1 MNRDELIEKLKGY
14 EWRDLEFK
22 EAKWAVPRDVYTTV
36 SAFSNTDG
44 GHLIFGIKKKENQF
58 EIIGVID
65 VDKVQNEFL
74 NTLRSGNKISAF
86 IAVQESRVDDEKG
99 TVLIFFIP
107 EASRKDKPVHL
118 NGNWRKSYIRRGGS
132 DQHCTDEEIRRFM
145 RDADDKPYDSEAVED
160 IPADGC
166 FDDEVVNW
174 YRKEFNRREPGRHE
188 SLNNLDF
195 LNEWGFVVEN
205 QGRLL
210 PIRAGIL
217 CFGKGKYVRQIIPRP
232 IVDYQRIDFESEDW
246 TPEQRWSDRVTVE
259 ENLIRAWWQLVE
271 RYMKLAE
278 RPFSLDV
285 ATMRRDDQPPDY
297 ISFREATINLLM
309 HQDYGDNTRMAYIQL
324 FRDKSVFW
332 NPGDAFYTQ
341 DQLLDSGAKNVR
353 NPSIVSAFRRIGL
366 SDQAGTGIRAI
377 FRSWHRLGHVPPD
390 IHNDKAEKTFELL
403 LSMEPLISEKQR
415 IVQTTMG
422 VPLSETEADVFAYAC
437 KKDNITVTDVR
448 ALTGG
453 TPAEA
458 RAILDRLVLQVLLK
472 PIDPEAEIYTIMDH
486 LKEKAV
492 DLTTGQVEVKIP
504 DLSTGQPKTLQK
516 LHDKQWIILNLC
528 DVPRT
533 LKELMDSTGM
543 GSRGYFV
550 TQYLKPLLGAKL
562 IQMTNP
568 ENPRA
573 ANQRYGLTKMG
584 VELNA
589 WRLEHP
595 REQEKPIGDG

>member
-1 MNRDELIEKLKGY
+1 MDRDELIEKLKGY
-14 EWRDLEFK
+14 EWRDIEFK
-22 EAKWAVPRDVYTTV
+22 EAKWAVPRDVYSTV
-36 SAFSNTDG
+36 SAFSNTEG
-44 GHLIFGIKKKENQF
+44 GHLIFGIKKKGNQF

-86 IAVQESRVDDEKG
+86 IAVEESRVDDEKG

-107 EASRKDKPVHL
+107 EAPRSDKPVHL
-118 NGNWRKSYIRRGGS
+118 NGNPRESYIRRGGS
-132 DQHCTDEEIRRFM
+132 DQHCTADEICRFL

-160 IPADGC
+160 IPAEDC

-174 YRKEFNRREPGRHE
+174 YRKKFNRREPGRQE
-188 SLNNLDF
+188 SLKNLDF
-195 LNEWGFVVEN
+195 LNEWGFVVEK

-210 PIRAGIL
+210 PTRAGIL
-217 CFGKGKYVRQIIPRP
+217 TFGKAKYVRQIIPRP
-232 IVDYQRIDFESEDW
+232 IVDYQRIDFRTEDW
-246 TPEQRWSDRVTVE
+246 TPEKRWSDRVTVE

-278 RPFSLDV
+278 RPFSLDE
-285 ATMRRDDQPPDY
+285 ATMRREDQPPDY
-297 ISFREATINLLM
+297 ISFREAVINLLM
-309 HQDYGDNTRMAYIQL
+309 HQDYGDHTRLAYIQL
-324 FRDKSVFW
+324 FRNKSVFW

-341 DQLLDSGAKNVR
+341 DQLLDPGAKAVR
-353 NPSIVSAFRRIGL
+353 NPSIVNAFRRIGL

-377 FRSWHRLGHVPPD
+377 FSNWRRLGHVPPD

-403 LSMEPLISEKQR
+403 LRMEPLISEKQR
-415 IVQTTMG
+415 IVQTTLG
-422 VPLSETEADVFAYAC
+422 VPLSEAEANVFAYAC
-437 KKDNITVTDVR
+437 QKDKITVTDVR

-458 RAILDRLVLQVLLK
+458 KTIIDRLVLQVLLK
-472 PIDPEAEIYTIMDH
+472 PIDPDAGIYEITDH
-486 LKEKAV
+486 LKEKAA
-492 DLTTGQVEVKIP
+492 DLTTAQVEVKTP
-504 DLSTGQPKTLQK
+504 DLSRGKVKTLQE
-516 LHDKQWIILNLC
+516 LNDKQWNVLALC

-533 LKELMDSTGM
+533 LKELMDATGM

-550 TQYLKPLLGAKL
+550 ARYLRPLLDAKL

-568 ENPRA
+568 EKPRA

-584 VELNA
+584 VELNT
-589 WRLEHP
+589 WHLEHP
-595 REQEKPIGDG
+595 EETEKPDGNG

>member
-14 EWRDLEFK
+14 EWRDIEFK
-22 EAKWAVPRDVYTTV
+22 KAQWAVPKDVYTTV

-44 GHLIFGIKKKENQF
+44 GHLIFGIKKKDNQF
-58 EIIGVID
+58 EIIGVLD

-86 IAVQESRVDDEKG
+86 IAVQESFVDDENG

-118 NGNWRKSYIRRGGS
+118 NGNWQESYIRRGAS
-132 DQHCTDEEIRRFM
+132 DQHCTDDEIRRFM
-145 RDADDKPYDSEAVED
+145 RDADDKPYDSEAIED

-188 SLNNLDF
+188 SSNNLEF
-195 LNEWGFVVEN
+195 LNEWGFVVER

-210 PIRAGIL
+210 PTRAGIL
-217 CFGKGKYVRQIIPRP
+217 FFGKAKYVRQIIPRP
-232 IVDYQRIDFESEDW
+232 IVDYQRIDFKSEDW
-246 TPEQRWSDRVTVE
+246 TPEQRWSDRVTIE

-278 RPFSLDV
+278 RPFSLDA

-324 FRDKSVFW
+324 FRDRSVFW
-332 NPGDAFYTQ
+332 NSGDAFYTK
-341 DQLLDSGAKNVR
+341 DQLLDSGTKNVR
-353 NPSIVSAFRRIGL
+353 NPSIVNAFRRIGL

-377 FRSWHRLGHVPPD
+377 FKNWHRLGHVPPD
-390 IHNDKAEKTFELL
+390 IHNNKAEKTFELL
-403 LSMEPLISEKQR
+403 LRMEPLISEKQR
-415 IVQTTMG
+415 IVQTTLG
-422 VPLSETEADVFAYAC
+422 VPLSEAEADVFAYAC
-437 KKDNITVTDVR
+437 KKDNITMTDVR

-472 PIDPEAEIYTIMDH
+472 PIDAESGIYEIMDH
-486 LKEKAV
+486 LKEKAA
-492 DLTTGQVEVKIP
+492 DLTTGQVEIKPP
-504 DLSTGQPKTLQK
+504 DLSTEQPKTLRE
-516 LHDKQWIILNLC
+516 LHDNQWIILALC
-528 DVPRT
+528 DVPRS

-550 TQYLKPLLGAKL
+550 TRYLKPLLDAKL

-584 VELNA
+584 VELNT
-589 WRLEHP
+589 WHLEHP
-595 REQEKPIGDG
+595 GNSGKPS